1 MMGGK
6 QPKFLLTDGWIKK
19 RRYMYTVE
27 YYPTIKKNRIMP
39 FAATCM
45 QPEIIILSKVKSER
59 EDEYHLI
66 SLPCGI

>member
-6 QPKFLLTDGWIKK
+6 QPRFPLTDGWIKK
-19 RRYMYTVE
+19 RRYMYTAE
-27 YYPTIKKNRIMP
+27 YYLTIKQNRVMP
-39 FAATCM
+39 FAATCL

-59 EDEYHLI
+59 EDEYHVI